1 MNISAYEGISQQA
14 GNIAAQ
20 QHIARGIEQHGLG
33 DGGGMLFGMN
43 LAQAMDPLTAA
54 AGHQSIVA
62 ADAVT
67 PTNHPQQEP
76 APQMS
81 VEQQIDA
88 VKKLK
93 ELLDIGVLTQQEFDA
108 KKKDILGL

>member
-1 MNISAYEGISQQA
+1 
-14 GNIAAQ
+14 
-20 QHIARGIEQHGLG
+20 
-33 DGGGMLFGMN
+33 MN

-54 AGHQSIVA
+54 AAGHQPTVA
-62 ADAVT
+62 ADATVT
-67 PTNHPQQEP
+67 TDLPTQEP
-76 APQMS
+76 DPQMNI
-81 VEQQIDA
+81 EQQIDA